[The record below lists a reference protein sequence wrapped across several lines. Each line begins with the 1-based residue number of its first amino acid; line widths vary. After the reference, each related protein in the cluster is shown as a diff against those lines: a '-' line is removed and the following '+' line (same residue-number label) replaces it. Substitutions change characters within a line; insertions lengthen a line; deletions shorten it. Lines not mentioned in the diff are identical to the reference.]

1 MDRLEEYIKKNKE
14 DLDVYNP
21 SPASWRRIRR
31 GLNSRKQPVWL
42 WISVAASVAVLIA
55 TSVIFY
61 QIGKGGSESKI
72 TSDSSLNNGSQQLK
86 EAEAY
91 YNKQIKILYHEA
103 VPLLTG
109 NPELERELNNDL
121 TQIDS
126 IYTSLRKDLRDNV
139 ANQEVVEALIQNYLI
154 RIEILEEMLTIL
166 KENEK
171 NGDKNK
177 SYEL

>member
-1 MDRLEEYIKKNKE
+1 MDRLEEFIRKNKE
-14 DLDVYNP
+14 DLDIYNP
-21 SPASWRRIRR
+21 SPASWRMIRH
-31 GLNSRKQPVWL
+31 GLHSGIRPLRL
-42 WISVAASVAVLIA
+42 WISVAASFAILIA

-61 QIGKGGSESKI
+61 QIGKGERESS
-72 TSDSSLNNGSQQLK
+72 TTYSMGLSNANQQLK

-91 YNKQIKILYHEA
+91 YNAQIKILYQEA

-109 NPELERELNNDL
+109 NPELERELNYDL

-126 IYTSLRKDLRDNV
+126 IFTSLRKDLRDNV

-154 RIEILEEMLTIL
+154 KIEILEEMLAIL
-166 KENEK
+166 KENGK
-171 NGDKNK
+171 NGEKNK

>member
-14 DLDVYNP
+14 DLDIYNP

-31 GLNSRKQPVWL
+31 GLNSGRLPARL
-42 WISVAASVAVLIA
+42 WISVAASAAILIA

-61 QIGKGGSESKI
+61 QIGKGGKESNI
-72 TSDSSLNNGSQQLK
+72 GSVRGLDNVNQQLK

-91 YNKQIKILYHEA
+91 YNNQVQILYHEA

-109 NPELERELNNDL
+109 NPELERELNHDL

-126 IYTSLRKDLRDNV
+126 IYASLRKDLRDNV
-139 ANQEVVEALIQNYLI
+139 ANQEVVEALIRNYLI
-154 RIEILEEMLTIL
+154 KIEILEEMLAIL
-166 KENEK
+166 KENDK
-171 NGDKNK
+171 NSEKNK